1 MEKKLFSII
10 VPVYCG
16 GQFAEG
22 LINNIKQQGLTK
34 DEYELI
40 FVDDASPDNT
50 TAIIQESIASHPEID
65 ITLIKHSVNKRQ
77 GGAKYRGKSRQR

>member
-22 LINNIKQQGLTK
+22 LIDNIKQQGLTK

-50 TAIIQESIASHPEID
+50 TAIIQESIVSHPEID
-65 ITLIKHSVNKRQ
+65 ITLIKHNVNKRQ
-77 GGAKYRGKSRQR
+77 GRGGIQG